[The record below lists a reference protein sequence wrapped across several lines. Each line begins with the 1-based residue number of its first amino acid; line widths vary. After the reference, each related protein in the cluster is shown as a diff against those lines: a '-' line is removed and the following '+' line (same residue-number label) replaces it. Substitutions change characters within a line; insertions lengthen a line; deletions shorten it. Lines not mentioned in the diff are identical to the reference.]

1 MCYIYLYHFIVSMK
15 FNYHFNFQIQSSQES
30 PEILFLGEK
39 HVSPSML
46 PNQDDEDVYIGQHRL
61 SPKKPTREEIID
73 QLYDSKLSNAQRS
86 HDNSSGP
93 SQYKTPL
100 PPRRMVVGSKY
111 LTSPYD
117 VNVCSYEPT
126 DQQKQYFNSIVRLA
140 TMDNYKK

>member
-1 MCYIYLYHFIVSMK
+1 MN

-46 PNQDDEDVYIGQHRL
+46 PNHDDEDVYIGQHRL

-117 VNVCSYEPT
+117 VNVCNYEPT
-126 DQQKQYFNSIVRLA
+126 DQQKQYFNSIVLLA
-140 TMDNYKK
+140 TMDNYRK